1 MIIGTAG
8 HIDHGKTT
16 LVRALTGV
24 DTDRLKEEK
33 ERGIS
38 IELGYAYAPLPNGEV
53 LGIVDVPGHEKFVHT
68 MAAGAVGIDH
78 ALLVVAADDGVMPQ
92 TREHLDIVLLLGVR
106 RASVALTKSDRAA
119 PERQAQVRADIA
131 ALLAP
136 TALAGAPVF
145 ATAATQPDD
154 AGVAA
159 LRTHLLDMA
168 QSQPARAQ
176 SGLFRLAVDRVFT
189 LPGQGTVV
197 TGTVFGG
204 QVTVGDSLVHSASGQ
219 VVRVRSIHAQNQS
232 SNQGVAGQRC
242 ALNLAGIA
250 KDAVHRGD
258 WIADAR
264 VLQES
269 CRIDVRLRLLPGAP
283 RMAQW
288 TPVHVHLGTAH
299 HTAHVALLEGTH
311 IEPGT
316 EVRAQL
322 VLSAPVHT
330 VPGDRLIVRN
340 AQASRTLAGGSTIDP
355 FAPARKRR
363 SSQRMQALDALEVLA
378 QQGDASA
385 VVAQSPHGIARS
397 QLVRLAG
404 RLLLPGD
411 LPPDTL
417 QLPLPQS
424 DALLLGAARWQQLR
438 TQVLDGLQRFHTHSG
453 DEPGVNAARLRRIA
467 LPGLPQGTAHEALWR
482 GLLDALLQDACVAQ
496 SGAWLHLPDHR
507 VQLSAAEDRLAQQ
520 LLPALQAGHFDPPWV
535 RDLAQRTQ
543 AGEEPVRQLLKKLA
557 RQGLV
562 FQPVKDLF
570 YAAPAMDAL
579 AALLRTLA
587 AQGTTDGA
595 AGSAD
600 GGAGAA
606 VQAHAFRDATGLGRK
621 RAIQL
626 LEFFNRI
633 GYTRRVGDG
642 HLLRPNAQWK
652 AATEAGAP
660 ANAKANDSATAGMG
674 VGIHTPAN
682 GNLKAAGPATPQ

>member
-24 DTDRLKEEK
+24 ETDRLKEEK

-53 LGIVDVPGHEKFVHT
+53 LGIIDVPGHEKFVHT

-106 RASVALTKSDRAA
+106 RASVALTKSDRVS
-119 PERQAQVRADIA
+119 PERLAQVQADIA

-145 ATAATQPDD
+145 ATAATQAGD

-159 LRTHLLDMA
+159 LRTHLQTVA
-168 QSQPARAQ
+168 QSQPARAH

-204 QVTVGDSLVHSASGQ
+204 QVQVGDSLLHSASGQ
-219 VVRVRSIHAQNQS
+219 AVRVRSIHAQNQS
-232 SNQGVAGQRC
+232 SAQGLAGQRC

-250 KDAVHRGD
+250 KESIHRGD

-264 VLQES
+264 VLQASE
-269 CRIDVRLRLLPGAP
+269 RIDVRLRLLPDAP
-283 RMAQW
+283 RLMQW

-299 HTAHVALLEGTH
+299 HTAHIALLEGNH
-311 IEPGT
+311 IEPGS

-322 VLSAPVHT
+322 VLSAPIHT

-340 AQASRTLAGGSTIDP
+340 AQASRTIAGGSVIDP

-363 SSQRMQALDALEVLA
+363 SAERVLALNALEELA
-378 QQGDASA
+378 QRGNASA
-385 VVAQSPHGIARS
+385 VVAQAPHGIALS
-397 QLVRLAG
+397 QLVRLSG
-404 RLLLPGD
+404 RLLPAHD
-411 LPPDTL
+411 LPQVL
-417 QLPLPQS
+417 QLPLPQG
-424 DALLLGAARWQQLR
+424 DVLLLDATRWQLLR
-438 TQVLDGLQRFHTHSG
+438 AQVLAALESFHAKSA

-467 LPGLPQGTAHEALWR
+467 LPGLPQAAHGLHLHDALWR
-482 GLLDALLQDACVAQ
+482 GLLDALLQDASIAQ
-496 SGAWLHLPDHR
+496 SGAWLHLPGHR
-507 VQLSAAEDRLAQQ
+507 VQLTGAEEALAQK
-520 LLPALQAGHFDPPWV
+520 LLLALQAGQFDPPWV
-535 RDLAQRTQ
+535 RDVARETQ

-557 RQGLV
+557 RQGQV
-562 FQPVKDLF
+562 FQVVKDLF

-579 AALLRTLA
+579 AALLHTLA
-587 AQGTTDGA
+587 EAAAQN
-595 AGSAD
+595 
-600 GGAGAA
+600 GGA
-606 VQAHAFRDATGLGRK
+606 VEAHIFRDATGLGRK
-621 RAIQL
+621 RAIQI

-633 GYTRRVGDG
+633 GYTRRVRDA
-642 HLLRPNAQWK
+642 HLLRPDAHWQ
-652 AATEAGAP
+652 A
-660 ANAKANDSATAGMG
+660 ANAAQEA
-674 VGIHTPAN
+674 P
-682 GNLKAAGPATPQ
+682 

>member
-38 IELGYAYAPLPNGEV
+38 IELGYAYAPLPDGGV
-53 LGIVDVPGHEKFVHT
+53 LGIIDVPGHEKFVHT

-92 TREHLDIVLLLGVR
+92 TREHLDIVPLLGVR
-106 RASVALTKSDRAA
+106 HASVALTKSDRAA
-119 PERQAQVRADIA
+119 PGRLAQVDADIA

-145 ATAATQPDD
+145 ATAATQAGD

-159 LRTHLLDMA
+159 LRTHLHRVAHSL
-168 QSQPARAQ
+168 PARAQ
-176 SGLFRLAVDRVFT
+176 GGLFRLAVDRVFT

-197 TGTVFGG
+197 TGTVFSG
-204 QVTVGDSLVHSASGQ
+204 QVQVGESLVHSASGQ
-219 VVRVRSIHAQNQS
+219 AVRVRSIHAQNQAS
-232 SNQGVAGQRC
+232 AQGVAGQRC

-250 KDAVHRGD
+250 RDAIHRGD

-264 VLQES
+264 VLQAS
-269 CRIDVRLRLLPGAP
+269 CRIDVRLRLLPHAA

-288 TPVHVHLGTAH
+288 TPVHVHLGTGH

-311 IEPGT
+311 IEPGS

-322 VLSAPVHT
+322 VLGSAVHT

-340 AQASRTLAGGSTIDP
+340 AQASRTIAGGSVIDP
-355 FAPARKRR
+355 LAPARKRR
-363 SSQRMQALDALEVLA
+363 SSARIEALDALERLA

-385 VVAQSPHGIARS
+385 VVAQAPHGIAQS

-411 LPPDTL
+411 LPQGTL
-417 QLPLPQS
+417 QLPLGHG
-424 DALLLGAARWQQLR
+424 DVLLLGDARWHQLR
-438 TQVLDGLQRFHTHSG
+438 AQVLDGMQRFHAHSG
-453 DEPGVNAARLRRIA
+453 DEPGVNAARLRRMA
-467 LPGLPQGTAHEALWR
+467 LPGLPQGAAHGALWR
-482 GLLDALLQDACVAQ
+482 GLLDALLQDGTLVQ
-496 SGAWLHLPDHR
+496 SGAWLHLPGHS
-507 VQLSAAEDRLAQQ
+507 VQLSGTEERLAQL

-535 RDLAQRTQ
+535 RDLARSTQ
-543 AGEEPVRQLLKKLA
+543 AGEEPVRQLLRKLT
-557 RQGLV
+557 RQGVV

-587 AQGTTDGA
+587 AQPAGNESAQRVERVDGA
-595 AGSAD
+595 
-600 GGAGAA
+600 GGAGIEGGAAAA
-606 VQAHAFRDATGLGRK
+606 VEAHAFRDATGLGRK
-621 RAIQL
+621 RAIQI

-633 GYTRRVGDG
+633 GYTRRVPGG
-642 HLLRPNAQWK
+642 HLLRPDAQWQ
-652 AATEAGAP
+652 
-660 ANAKANDSATAGMG
+660 
-674 VGIHTPAN
+674 
-682 GNLKAAGPATPQ
+682 ATPGTNPNAGDHGGFPTARTAPPQ